1 MVPKRG
7 PFSFAIGAPTR
18 RMAEPGFDTPFYRRF
33 LNQKGG
39 TANIFF
45 TACVCLL
52 SVRVMTQRQEHE
64 AEVRAL
70 NGQME
75 ELRGEID
82 RLNNRG
88 WFGFGAG
95 NGKKESGG
103 DAAKPRSE
111 PKARAAKPTKG
122 GEKVL
127 I

>member
-1 MVPKRG
+1 M
-7 PFSFAIGAPTR
+7 AIGAPTR
-18 RMAEPGFDTPFYRRF
+18 RMAEKVPGFDTPFYRRF

-82 RLNNRG
+82 RLNNL
-88 WFGFGAG
+88 
-95 NGKKESGG
+95 S
-103 DAAKPRSE
+103 
-111 PKARAAKPTKG
+111 
-122 GEKVL
+122 L
-127 I
+127 IHI

>member
-1 MVPKRG
+1 M
-7 PFSFAIGAPTR
+7 AIGAPPVEWRRRCRGLTPRSIGGSSTR
-18 RMAEPGFDTPFYRRF
+18 R
-33 LNQKGG
+33 G

-88 WFGFGAG
+88 WFGFGGG

>member
-1 MVPKRG
+1 M
-7 PFSFAIGAPTR
+7 AIGAPTR
-18 RMAEPGFDTPFYRRF
+18 RMAEKVPGFDTPFYRRF

-52 SVRVMTQRQEHE
+52 SVRV
-64 AEVRAL
+64 RAL

-88 WFGFGAG
+88 WFGFGGG

>member
-1 MVPKRG
+1 M
-7 PFSFAIGAPTR
+7 AIGAPTR
-18 RMAEPGFDTPFYRRF
+18 RMAEKVPGFDTPFYRRF

-39 TANIFF
+39 AANIFF
-45 TACVCLL
+45 TACVCVL

-88 WFGFGAG
+88 WFGFGG
-95 NGKKESGG
+95 GSGKTESGG